1 MINKIDYCTNR
12 TITGSFQDIKEVI
25 KFIRNPPP
33 EHIELVQYARSL
45 ERGSDEYKAIKI
57 YKLPAVTINFQY
69 SNNYITGKNLDKPTG
84 YLYIDVDNL
93 TEQDLKINTAYVCAY
108 WRSLSDKGLTLVV
121 KVDGLTPENFKIAT
135 QEIANAL
142 DIPYDPQAVSIDRL
156 TVLSYDS
163 NAYYN
168 DNVEIFPIPELL
180 ANLDSDVTV
189 EHSGNRT
196 QFFRDTII
204 KDNSLIGIHCNGK
217 IRYHNLDEVTKDM
230 VFEYND
236 QGIHDCGQ
244 NKIKYH
250 NTFMSKGVKEGKR
263 EKTLSLYAKRLIYLN
278 PDLNIEILSKL
289 IYTANMLNL
298 LVPLESKEVQNII
311 DKAFKDRKIPRS
323 NKTKRFFFQDITL
336 TPVEKSKKCLE
347 VLNQERREKTQEK
360 KNKISELLCNWDCH
374 TDGKITPKKVME
386 LTGLKKTMVYDYFKE
401 NKGII
406 PYCDNQ

>member
-1 MINKIDYCTNR
+1 MINKIAHCTNR
-12 TITGSFQDIKEVI
+12 TITTSFQDIKEVI

-33 EHIELVQYARSL
+33 EHLKQVEYARSL
-45 ERGSDEYKAIKI
+45 ERSSKEYKAIKI
-57 YKLPAVTINFQY
+57 YKLPAITINFQY

-121 KVDGLTPENFKIAT
+121 KVDGLTPDNFKIAT

-156 TVLSYDS
+156 TILSYDP

-168 DNVEIFPIPELL
+168 DNVEVFSISELL
-180 ANLDSDVTV
+180 ANSDVTV

-217 IRYHNLDEVTKDM
+217 IRYHDLDEVTKDM

-250 NTFMSKGVKEGKR
+250 NTFMPKGVKEGKR
-263 EKTLSLYAKRLIYLN
+263 EKILSLYAKRLIYLN

-374 TDGKITPKKVME
+374 TDGKITPKKIME

-401 NKGII
+401 NKDSV
-406 PYCDNQ
+406 PNCNNNL

>member
-1 MINKIDYCTNR
+1 MINKIDHCTNR
-12 TITGSFQDIKEVI
+12 TITGSFQDIREIVE
-25 KFIRNPPP
+25 FIRNPPR
-33 EHIELVQYARSL
+33 EHLEQVEHARTL
-45 ERGSDEYKAIKI
+45 ERSSKEYKTIKI
-57 YKLPAVTINFQY
+57 SKLPAVTINFNF
-69 SNNYITGKNLDKPTG
+69 SDNYIVGKNVAGSTG

-93 TEQDLKINTAYVCAY
+93 IEQDLKINTAYVCAY

-121 KVDGLTPENFKIAT
+121 KVDGLTPDNFKIAT

-168 DNVEIFPIPELL
+168 DNVEIFPISELL
-180 ANLDSDVTV
+180 ANSDVTV
-189 EHSGNRT
+189 EHSDNRT

-217 IRYHNLDEVTKDM
+217 IRYHDLDEVTKDM
-230 VFEYND
+230 IFEYND

-250 NTFMSKGVKEGKR
+250 NAFMPKGVKEGRR
-263 EKTLSLYAKRLIYLN
+263 EKTLSLYAKRMLYLN

-336 TPVEKSKKCLE
+336 TLVEKSRKCLE
-347 VLNQERREKTQEK
+347 VLNQERREKTLEK
-360 KNKISELLCNWDCH
+360 KNEISELLCTWDCH
-374 TDGKITPKKVME
+374 IDGKITPKKVME

-401 NKGII
+401 NKDII